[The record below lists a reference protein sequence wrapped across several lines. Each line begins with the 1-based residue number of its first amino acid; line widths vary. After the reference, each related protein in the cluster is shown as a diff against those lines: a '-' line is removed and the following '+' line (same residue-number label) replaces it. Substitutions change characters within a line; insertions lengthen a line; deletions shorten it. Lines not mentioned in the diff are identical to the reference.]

1 MINGGSRFCRF
12 EMRSIGKTVAVCA
25 TREQQ
30 TDNQPVVKERPERE
44 NQMIEL
50 GKDTAP
56 CSSEREKNSECILA
70 RRKTIRTL

>member
-1 MINGGSRFCRF
+1 MAAADFADLECEASAK
-12 EMRSIGKTVAVCA
+12 SVAVCA

-50 GKDTAP
+50 GKIQLLVVQ
-56 CSSEREKNSECILA
+56 REKEFGVYLGE
-70 RRKTIRTL
+70 KK